1 MFDIEVSVAKCLHHV
16 VVIDP
21 VRHRDAVVV
30 VDPDLAVAHADVVA
44 VADEA
49 VDVMTVAEHFTIN
62 QLTRNMVLQPKPN
75 TLLKLII
82 CLQDAVGKI

>member
-1 MFDIEVSVAKCLHHV
+1 MISVHPAAFDIEVLVAKCLHHV

-30 VDPDLAVAHADVVA
+30 VDPDLAVAHADVVV

-49 VDVMTVAEHFTIN
+49 VDVMT
-62 QLTRNMVLQPKPN
+62 
-75 TLLKLII
+75 
-82 CLQDAVGKI
+82 